1 MILYKENLR
10 YITFTT
16 RIADSDG
23 EPIPGTERERT
34 IMFNISHISAKEV
47 EDLINSDRWE
57 FDKRIVEIPTESI
70 PYITN
75 VEG

>member
-1 MILYKENLR
+1 MILSKENLR

-16 RIADSDG
+16 QIADSDG
-23 EPIPGTERERT
+23 EAIPGTERERT
-34 IMFNISHISAKEV
+34 IMFNITHISAKEV

-70 PYITN
+70 PYLTN
-75 VEG
+75 L